1 MFNMDNTS
9 RWRLFF
15 PPAQWLAGY
24 QSIWLGSDALA
35 GFTLA
40 AYAIPV
46 SLAYAA
52 LAGRLP
58 NVLTGTANITN
69 KEESVGKPAT
79 TQ

>member
-1 MFNMDNTS
+1 MDNTS
-9 RWRLFF
+9 KWRLFF
-15 PPAQWLAGY
+15 PPAQWLE
-24 QSIWLGSDALA
+24 SDALA
-35 GFTLA
+35 GFNLA

-58 NVLTGTANITN
+58 NVLTGTANIPN
-69 KEESVGKPAT
+69 KEESVGKPAA

>member
-40 AYAIPV
+40 
-46 SLAYAA
+46 
-52 LAGRLP
+52 GRLP
-58 NVLTGTANITN
+58 NVLTGTANIPN
-69 KEESVGKPAT
+69 KEEPGRKPAT
-79 TQ
+79 TH